1 MRAKNR
7 IRTERKMKTPI
18 LVLCEGDTEKCYID
32 FLRSKYR
39 LPIKIVSK
47 TVGQQINKS
56 IIKSI
61 IKSKKN
67 ELKIIKT
74 DKVECFL
81 MYDADVSSVVE
92 KVLDCKDVAVPLLSR
107 PCLEIWFLAHIKKLQ
122 RSDISTA
129 ECIKHLK
136 SFEDWK
142 NYQKGSLSDKQQK
155 ILWDN
160 KLTAVANISHKIVD
174 CSVFSTVKDLIER
187 LENIKSA
194 N

>member
-39 LPIKIVSK
+39 LPIQIVSK

-56 IIKSI
+56 IIN
-61 IKSKKN
+61 SKKN
-67 ELKIIKT
+67 KLKINKT

-129 ECIKHLK
+129 ECIKLLK
-136 SFEDWK
+136 SSEDWK

-160 KLTAVANISHKIVD
+160 KLTAVANISYKIVD
-174 CSVFSTVKDLIER
+174 CSVYSTVKDLIER